1 LTIKTGDVIMKNVVS
16 AKLENQTLG
25 FLVKH
30 KAYSL
35 EMVPQETGA
44 YRPRRGSR
52 QTLVGDEQS
61 SALFN

>member
-1 LTIKTGDVIMKNVVS
+1 MKNVVS